1 MPRNGNPLTETTSM
15 VGKVIKYSK
24 RVRRD
29 MLYRSDVE
37 DPDKNKGQERAVP
50 TCLDKTNPI

>member
-1 MPRNGNPLTETTSM
+1 M